1 MVKLREFNT
10 ILLAGFG
17 GQGVLSMG
25 QFLASAGMFEEKE
38 VSWIPSYGPE
48 MRGGTANCCVIVSDE
63 EIGSPLVSITDILVA
78 MNKPSV
84 LKFEPKLKSNG
95 LLLYDEDLAS
105 YEGARSDV
113 TVVPV
118 PASSIARELG
128 DARIAN
134 IVVLGVLAE
143 LSDIATVES
152 CEAVVREVL
161 GKKKAALA
169 ELNLRAFARGRELA
183 KEVYVR

>member
-1 MVKLREFNT
+1 MGDFTRTL
-10 ILLAGFG
+10 IAAGFG
-17 GQGVLSMG
+17 GQGVLMLG
-25 QFLASAGMFEEKE
+25 QLVAHAAMRDGHN
-38 VSWIPSYGPE
+38 VAWIPSYGPE

-63 EIGSPLVSITDILVA
+63 EIGSPLVSATDILVA

-105 YEGARSDV
+105 YEGTRSDV

-118 PASSIARELG
+118 PASDIARELG

-134 IVVLGVLAE
+134 IVMLGVLAE

>member
-1 MVKLREFNT
+1 MGDFTRTL
-10 ILLAGFG
+10 IAAGFG
-17 GQGVLSMG
+17 GQGVLMLG
-25 QFLASAGMFEEKE
+25 QLVAHAAMRDGHN
-38 VSWIPSYGPE
+38 VAWIPSYGPE
-48 MRGGTANCCVIVSDE
+48 MRGGTANCCIIVSDE
-63 EIGSPLVSITDILVA
+63 ESGSPLVSIADILVA

-105 YEGARSDV
+105 YEGTRSDV

-118 PASSIARELG
+118 PASDIARELG

-134 IVVLGVLAE
+134 IVMLGVLAE

>member
-1 MVKLREFNT
+1 MGDFTRTL
-10 ILLAGFG
+10 IAAGFG
-17 GQGVLSMG
+17 GQGVLMLG
-25 QFLASAGMFEEKE
+25 QLVAHAAMRDGRN
-38 VSWIPSYGPE
+38 VAWIPSYGPE

-63 EIGSPLVSITDILVA
+63 EIGSPLASATDILVA

-95 LLLYDEDLAS
+95 LLLYDKDLVS
-105 YEGARSDV
+105 YEDTRSDV

-134 IVVLGVLAE
+134 IVILGVLAE
-143 LSDIATVES
+143 LSDIVTVES

-169 ELNLRAFARGRELA
+169 ELNLQAFARGRELA